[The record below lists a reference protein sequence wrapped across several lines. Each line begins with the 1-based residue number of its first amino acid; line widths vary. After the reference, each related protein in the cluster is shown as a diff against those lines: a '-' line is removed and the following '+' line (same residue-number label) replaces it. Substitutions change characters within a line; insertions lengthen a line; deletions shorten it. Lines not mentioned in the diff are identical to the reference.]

1 MRMVVVYYEYF
12 KAWSYIDIC
21 GIVYVINPLYLQDVS
36 AVKYTLNAEII
47 QDPSCAAPLA
57 LA

>member
-1 MRMVVVYYEYF
+1 MLG
-12 KAWSYIDIC
+12 ALSYIDIC
-21 GIVYVINPLYLQDVS
+21 GIVYVINPLYLQEVS
-36 AVKYTLNAEII
+36 AVKYTLNAENI